1 MARLRAASMPWRV
14 MSWWTSAM
22 SQSDTLRLAASIVE
36 SGSAELF
43 EDSCSISIR
52 EGNQAPRDN
61 RPCRNQTPRRGG
73 TRLHGTGD
81 VPVDGLGPASFPAG
95 RAALVL
101 DSLRIYIN

>member
-1 MARLRAASMPWRV
+1 MARLRAASMPWRI

-52 EGNQAPRDN
+52 EGNQTPREN

-73 TRLHGTGD
+73 TRLHGTSGA
-81 VPVDGLGPASFPAG
+81 PVGMSGIAAAQGARCGGHDGSLFLLG
-95 RAALVL
+95 
-101 DSLRIYIN
+101 